1 MGHHDVMAASAI
13 EEAEFRL
20 PPRIRSKTG
29 PEQTDSARFV
39 IARRIADL
47 PFVHIVDDDFEAPSG
62 TVDVVVQRDI
72 TSIRQCQSDVLF
84 CRIGDS
90 GISVEGLTDPERHQV
105 LSRGWGQ
112 LENRRVRLF
121 MPRDGDEL
129 EICWGILYRAYRSI
143 INTPARSA
151 AMPRAYAV
159 DLPEISR
166 TSLC

>member
-1 MGHHDVMAASAI
+1 MAASAI
-13 EEAEFRL
+13 EEADFRL

-29 PEQTDSARFV
+29 PKQASSIRFML
-39 IARRIADL
+39 AGRIADL
-47 PFVHIVDDDFEAPSG
+47 PFVHIVEDDFETLPV
-62 TVDVVVQRDI
+62 TVSVFLQRDI
-72 TSIRQCQSDVLF
+72 TSIRKCEATELF

-90 GISVEGLTDPERHQV
+90 GISVEGLTDAERHHV

-121 MPRDGDEL
+121 MPRDSDEL
-129 EICWGILYRAYRSI
+129 EICWDILYRAYRSI
-143 INTPARSA
+143 INTPVRSA
-151 AMPRAYAV
+151 VMPRAYVV